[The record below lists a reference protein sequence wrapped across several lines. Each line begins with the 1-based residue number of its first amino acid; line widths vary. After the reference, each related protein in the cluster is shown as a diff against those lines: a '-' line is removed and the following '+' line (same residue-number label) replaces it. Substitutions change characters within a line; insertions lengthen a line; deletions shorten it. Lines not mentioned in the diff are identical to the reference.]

1 MGGRA
6 FNSAFV
12 TRQPTQ
18 NILKSID
25 NRADLHHWPS
35 SLHVVCIAADWAVS
49 ADVENPPLWQ
59 ADWDDE
65 EDPNPYAPDF
75 QAKLREQLNK
85 SSGLMKE

>member
-1 MGGRA
+1 M
-6 FNSAFV
+6 
-12 TRQPTQ
+12 
-18 NILKSID
+18 
-25 NRADLHHWPS
+25 
-35 SLHVVCIAADWAVS
+35 CIAADWAVS